1 MNEHIDTLDPAILW
15 RHFRTLCN
23 IPRPSGHEAALVA
36 YLIDWAEARGLAH
49 DRDAFGNLRL
59 RKPATPGH
67 ESAAGIVL

>member
-1 MNEHIDTLDPAILW
+1 MTRTGIFAMNEHIDTLDPAILW

-49 DRDAFGNLRL
+49 DRDAFGNLR
-59 RKPATPGH
+59 
-67 ESAAGIVL
+67 